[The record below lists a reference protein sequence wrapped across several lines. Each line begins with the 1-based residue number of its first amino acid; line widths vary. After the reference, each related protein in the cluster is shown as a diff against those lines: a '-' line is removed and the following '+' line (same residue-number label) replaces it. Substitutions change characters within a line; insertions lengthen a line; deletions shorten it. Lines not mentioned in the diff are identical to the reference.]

1 MTMTRRDR
9 RPTLLT
15 ARIVKQQIRSQ
26 FKMSDGPMKGSAR
39 QPTEDEVFYRQWGY
53 ETVKANIS
61 TANDVLRLLITMN
74 VALLGGGA
82 AFLHE
87 STITDGFRIV
97 LLVAFFIALATAL
110 IGVYPKET
118 KIDARIPADVKQHK
132 ESVLQRKRLFLKL
145 AAGFTLAG
153 LLLSIFA
160 VTGLNIC
167 L

>member
-1 MTMTRRDR
+1 
-9 RPTLLT
+9 
-15 ARIVKQQIRSQ
+15 
-26 FKMSDGPMKGSAR
+26 MSDEPIKGSAR
-39 QPTEDEVFYRQWGY
+39 QPTEDEIFYRQWGY

-61 TANDVLRLLITMN
+61 TANDVLRLLITIN

-97 LLVAFFIALATAL
+97 LLVAFFVSLAISL
-110 IGVYPKET
+110 IGVYPKEST
-118 KIDARIPADVKQHK
+118 VDARIPADIKQHK

-145 AAGFTLAG
+145 AAGSTLTG
-153 LLLSIFA
+153 LLVSIFA
-160 VTGLNIC
+160 VTGLSIC